1 MFRIAKKVE
10 LAPQVKQFDIEA
22 PLIAN
27 KHQAGQ
33 FIILRIDEQG
43 ERIPLTIANTNK
55 QKGLITIVSQE
66 VGLTT
71 LRLGTLKEGDYLTDV
86 IGPLGVPTHVEVFG
100 NVVCV
105 GGGIGIAPIHPIA
118 KAFKKAGNRVTSII
132 GARTKDL
139 LIMEDEMK
147 AASTDLIVT
156 TDDGSYGVHGF
167 VTTELQ
173 RLINEKIPIDLVAG
187 IGPVV
192 MMRALCNVTKPYK
205 IKTLVSLNSIMVD
218 GTGMCGACR
227 VTVDGKTRFVC
238 VEGPEFDGHGVDF
251 DELLKR
257 QRIYLQEEELAV
269 KEFARCQSCQEGSND

>member
-10 LAPQVKQFDIEA
+10 LAPQVKRFDIEA
-22 PLIAN
+22 PSIAG

-33 FIILRIDEQG
+33 FIILRIDEEG

-55 QKGLITIVSQE
+55 NKGLITIVFQE
-66 VGLTT
+66 VGYTT
-71 LRLGTLKEGDYLTDV
+71 LRLGTLKEGEYISDV
-86 IGPLGVPTHVEVFG
+86 IGPLGVPTHIDNFG
-100 NVVCV
+100 SVVCV

-118 KAFKKAGNRVTSII
+118 KALKETGNRVITII
-132 GARTKDL
+132 GARTRNL

-173 RLINEKIPIDLVAG
+173 RLINEKVPIDLVVG

-192 MMRALCNVTKPYK
+192 MMRALCNVTRPYQ
-205 IKTLVSLNSIMVD
+205 IKTLVSINSIMVD

-227 VTVDGKTRFVC
+227 ITVHGKTRFAC

-257 QRIYLQEEELAV
+257 QRIYLQEEEVAV
-269 KEFARCQSCQEGSND
+269 KEFAKCQSCSGGNK

>member
-33 FIILRIDEQG
+33 FIILRIDEEG
-43 ERIPLTIANTNK
+43 ERIPLTIANTSLNK
-55 QKGLITIVSQE
+55 GQITIVFQE
-66 VGLTT
+66 VGKTT
-71 LRLGTLKEGDYLTDV
+71 LHLGTLKEGDYILDV
-86 IGPLGVPTHVEVFG
+86 IGPLGVPTHIETFG
-100 NVVCV
+100 TVVCV

-118 KAFKKAGNRVTSII
+118 QALKKAGNRVISII
-132 GARTKDL
+132 GARTRDL
-139 LIMEDEMK
+139 LIMEQELK
-147 AASTDLIVT
+147 AASTELIVT
-156 TDDGSYGVHGF
+156 TDDGSYGIHGF
-167 VTTELQ
+167 VTNEVQ
-173 RLINEKIPIDLVAG
+173 RLINEKVKIDLLVG

-192 MMRALCNVTKPYK
+192 MMRALCNVTKPHH

-227 VTVDGKTRFVC
+227 VTVHGKTRFVC

-251 DELLKR
+251 DELMKR
-257 QRIYLQEEELAV
+257 QRIYLREEEMAT
-269 KEFARCQSCQEGSND
+269 KEFVKCQSCSGGAR